1 MFTGWA
7 GWGARSTVQNKMIGS
22 VCRELRHPGASPKIT
37 ETLEKTERG
46 SGEDE
51 PAVPR
56 AGRASFLSLDQ
67 GCGATS
73 GTGSASERG
82 EKKATFERVKTLLQ
96 GQKTRTR
103 LELFK
108 GGPVSDPSGWMR
120 DRQQRQTNRPDVQ

>member
-73 GTGSASERG
+73 GTVSASERG
-82 EKKATFERVKTLLQ
+82 QKKEERGKQLLS
-96 GQKTRTR
+96 
-103 LELFK
+103 E
-108 GGPVSDPSGWMR
+108 
-120 DRQQRQTNRPDVQ
+120 